1 MLTGTSVTL
10 DQLAALRRLPGAG
23 LHKGLALQVGA
34 HESRLTGAGM
44 QISEVRHYQ
53 PGDDIRHIHWRISA
67 RSNDTFT
74 KVYDVEHELPWLM
87 LIMLTPGMYFGSR
100 QAFKSVRAL
109 DAITQLT
116 WQRQSLHDSIG
127 SALLSPQGSFWSEP
141 ARSMDGLLQQL
152 SAWAEHS
159 QAITTDLAPTLS
171 QHAFRHF
178 TEQLQG
184 FIRRQQAI
192 VLIGDFMP
200 PYPWEDLIATLH
212 GYPTTFIQVTDPLET
227 ALPDAG
233 RYPVH
238 SGRRLQWLTS
248 DRTVQQR
255 YHDSRTRWLNELRDV
270 MDPQRHR
277 WVSLDTTQDPSEWH
291 WLDQEVLPN
300 AR

>member
-10 DQLAALRRLPGAG
+10 DQLAALRRPPGAG
-23 LHKGLALQVGA
+23 LQKGLALQVGA

-67 RSNDTFT
+67 RSNETFT

-87 LIMLTPGMYFGSR
+87 LILLTPSMYFGSR

-109 DAITQLT
+109 DAITQLA

-127 SALLSPQGSFWSEP
+127 SAVLSPHGSFWSEP
-141 ARSMDGLLQQL
+141 ARHVGGLLQQL
-152 SAWAEHS
+152 SAWADHS
-159 QAITTDLAPTLS
+159 QPITSDQAPTVSLD
-171 QHAFRHF
+171 AFRHF

-192 VLIGDFMP
+192 VLMGDFMP
-200 PYPWEDLIATLH
+200 PYPWDALIASLH

-227 ALPDAG
+227 ALPDSG
-233 RYPVH
+233 RYPVL

-255 YHDSRTRWLNELRDV
+255 YHDSRTRWLSELRDEL
-270 MDPQRHR
+270 DPQRHR
-277 WVSLDTTQDPSEWH
+277 WVRIDTTQDPSEWH

-300 AR
+300 AG